1 MKVTILTT
9 NLSGGGAAIAAFRHY
24 EALRKVGVEV
34 RIIALRGISTEDA
47 HVEILS
53 HKPIK
58 NLAGACARLL
68 ERADIARRLFPER
81 LGQLWRFSSARWGI
95 ELAHHPWIKDADI
108 VHIHWI
114 NHGLLSLSGI
124 ERILRLGKPTL
135 WTLHDFWPIT
145 GGCHLPLLMSSCEA
159 TLCPRYGVGCGDCPL
174 MGGAEDGESWT
185 ANQRRLKHRLIY
197 TYPNLHFVAV
207 SDLVARMV
215 GAHIPGVPIVLP
227 PPLSEELASLTY
239 LSPAPI
245 LEEEPLRYIVVAAAR
260 LDEAVKGPA
269 LLREVIEHL
278 VAKLS
283 SEQLASVGLR
293 LIGAARAP
301 LFPTPPPIKVEY
313 LGPQAPEDMSAYY
326 KQARVVLSTSLFE
339 TFGQTLSEALAQGV
353 PVVCFDMAGMA
364 GLIRPGIDGAIIPA
378 YDTEAM
384 ADALIP
390 YLLSEHLDASER
402 LERSRYFGAELS
414 PERLAH
420 RHLELYHRLL
430 SLR

>member
-34 RIIALRGISTEDA
+34 RIIALRGTSSGDTQ
-47 HVEILS
+47 VEILS
-53 HKPIK
+53 HDPLKR
-58 NLAGACARLL
+58 LRGACARLL
-68 ERADIARRLFPER
+68 ERADIVRGLFPGR
-81 LGQLWRFSSARWGI
+81 LDQLWRFSSARWGI
-95 ELAHHPWIKDADI
+95 ELAHHPWVKDADI

-145 GGCHLPLLMSSCEA
+145 GGCHLPLLMSAREA
-159 TLCPRYGVGCGDCPL
+159 TLCPRYGAGCGDCPL
-174 MGGAEDGESWT
+174 MGEAEGSESWT

-197 TYPNLHFVAV
+197 TYPNLHFIAV

-215 GAHIPGVPIVLP
+215 GAHIPGGPIVLP
-227 PPLSEELASLTY
+227 PPLPEELASRTSLVPPPM
-239 LSPAPI
+239 LGQ
-245 LEEEPLRYIVVAAAR
+245 EPLRYIVVAAAR

-269 LLREVIEHL
+269 LLREVLEHL

-293 LIGAARAP
+293 LIGAVRAP
-301 LFPTPPPIKVEY
+301 LFPTPLPIRVEY
-313 LGPQAPEDMSAYY
+313 LGPQAPEGMSTYY
-326 KQARVVLSTSLFE
+326 KQARVVLSTSLFV

-364 GLIRPGIDGAIIPA
+364 GLIRPGIDGATIPA

-390 YLLSEHLDASER
+390 YLLSEYPNASER
-402 LERSRYFGAELS
+402 LERSRHLGVELS

-420 RHLELYHRLL
+420 RHLDLYHRLL